1 MCAWTFG
8 TRQFQVVN
16 GAWANLTLPTAA
28 GGMRS
33 YLIQRQL
40 ASDSKC
46 YIDYPNRVQ

>member
-8 TRQFQVVN
+8 SRQFQSN
-16 GAWANLTLPTAA
+16 GAWANMTLPKAS
-28 GGMRS
+28 GGTRS